1 MREYVAVVF
10 NQSKAAR
17 RALQELHKLHRDA
30 LLTLHGSGVV
40 LRKSDDEIVV
50 DVDDSSLPIASGIGI
65 VVGALLGALAGPAG
79 AAIGAA
85 GGAAIGAA
93 GGAIGGVGVDIG
105 KETTRK
111 QAINEVGLVL
121 PVGHYAVIADVD
133 ESDPHPL
140 TQSMH
145 SFGGKIYRRDYADIT
160 NDKYDNMFR
169 ALQPYRYDPVA
180 ADERQS

>member
-17 RALQELHKLHRDA
+17 RALHELWTLHRNA
-30 LLTLHGSGVV
+30 LLTVHGAGIV
-40 LRKSDDEIVV
+40 LRKADDEIVA
-50 DVDDSSLPIASGIGI
+50 DVDDSPPPLGAGIGI

-79 AAIGAA
+79 AAVGAA

-93 GGAIGGVGVDIG
+93 GGAIGGVAVDIG
-105 KETTRK
+105 TDRTEK
-111 QAINEVGLVL
+111 QAINEAGLVL
-121 PVGHYAVIADVD
+121 PVAHFALIADVD

-140 TQSMH
+140 AQTMH
-145 SFGGKIYRRDYADIT
+145 SLGGKLYRRSYNEIA

-169 ALQPYRYDPVA
+169 ALAPYRYDPVA